1 MFKFKV
7 KYTDKAGNP
16 VEIEIS
22 VSMPSLTNAA
32 AASQIGIPVSKIISI
47 KKL

>member
-1 MFKFKV
+1 MFKFKI
-7 KYTDKAGNP
+7 KYTDKSGDP

-22 VSMPSLTNAA
+22 FATPSLTNALA
-32 AASQIGIPVSKIISI
+32 AEKIGISPSQIVSI

>member
-1 MFKFKV
+1 MFKFKI
-7 KYTDKAGNP
+7 KYTDKNGDP

-22 VSMPSLTNAA
+22 LGMPSLTNAVA
-32 AASQIGIPVSKIISI
+32 AAKIGISPSKIISI